1 MRTTRRH
8 ILGTLSTSALA
19 LLAPG
24 SATLAVPS
32 RDSANSMHPA
42 RATTAS
48 LARAL
53 REGRTSVQAITQAH
67 LDRIAAIDRAGP
79 RINSIIEVN
88 PDAMK
93 DAKRLDVMARKGQWL
108 GPLHGIPVLLKD
120 NVATCDRMQTTA
132 GSLALEGT
140 RAARDA
146 AIVEQLRQAG
156 ALILAKTNLSEW
168 ANIRSN
174 RSTSGWS
181 SRGGLTRNPYA
192 LDRNTSGSSS
202 GTGAAIAAGLGVLGV
217 GTETDGSIIS
227 PATRNGLVG
236 LKPTVGRVSRDGIIP
251 ISHTQDTAGPMTR
264 TVADAAALMQA
275 ISARDTRDAAMQ
287 GAPDVPDFMAGL
299 KPDAL
304 QGVRLGVARN
314 QLNPHAGVSA
324 LFERSLQTLKQLGA
338 ELVDV
343 QAPRPATWSADELT
357 VLLVELKA
365 GLARWLADFAP
376 KARVRTLDDIIA
388 FNEANAAKVM
398 PHFGQELFLQAR
410 DLGGLDSPVYKAAL
424 EKCRRLAR
432 TEGLEALFEEERIQA
447 LIAPSG
453 GLASLTDLGAGDHS
467 TGGFSSAAAVAG
479 LPHLT
484 VPMGVVS
491 IQGGAE
497 LPTGLS
503 FVGPAWSEVA
513 LLGYGHAFEQAG
525 PQRVAPTFRRHST
538 A

>member
-1 MRTTRRH
+1 MKRRT
-8 ILGTLSTSALA
+8 ALQAAGIGAAA
-19 LLAPG
+19 LVAPLTPR
-24 SATLAVPS
+24 AAAQTPIKL
-32 RDSANSMHPA
+32 DPA

-53 REGRTSVQAITQAH
+53 RAGRTSVQAIAHAH

-79 RINSIIEVN
+79 RLNSIIECN
-88 PDAMK
+88 PDALK
-93 DAKRLDVMARKGQWL
+93 EAKRLDQLARKGQWL

-120 NVATCDRMQTTA
+120 NIATGDRMQTTA

-140 RAARDA
+140 HAPRDA
-146 AIVEQLRQAG
+146 HIVEQLRQAG
-156 ALILAKTNLSEW
+156 ALVLAKTNLSEW

-227 PATRNGLVG
+227 PSTRNGLVG

-264 TVADAAALMQA
+264 TVADAAALLQA
-275 ISARDTRDAAMQ
+275 ISAADPRDLPTQDAPP
-287 GAPDVPDFMAGL
+287 APDYLAAL
-299 KPDAL
+299 KPEAL
-304 QGVRLGVARN
+304 QGVRIGVALN
-314 QLNPHAGVSA
+314 QLNPHMGISA
-324 LFERSLQTLKQLGA
+324 LFDRSLQALRQLGA

-343 QAPRPATWSADELT
+343 QAPRPATWSTDELT

-365 GLARWLADFAP
+365 GVAAWITEFAP
-376 KARVRTLDDIIA
+376 QARVRTLEDIIA
-388 FNEANAAKVM
+388 FNEANATRVM

-410 DLGGLDSPVYKAAL
+410 DLGGLDSPLYKAAL

-432 TEGLEALFEEERIQA
+432 TEGLEALFDKERIQA
-447 LIAPSG
+447 LVAPSG

-484 VPMGVVS
+484 VPMGMVGV
-491 IQGGAE
+491 QGGAV
-497 LPTGLS
+497 LPVGLS
-503 FVGPAWSEVA
+503 FVGPAWSEAA
-513 LLGYGHAFEQAG
+513 LLGYGYAFEQAG
-525 PQRVAPTFRRHST
+525 PHRVAPSFKRHST
-538 A
+538 V

>member
-1 MRTTRRH
+1 
-8 ILGTLSTSALA
+8 
-19 LLAPG
+19 
-24 SATLAVPS
+24 
-32 RDSANSMHPA
+32 MHPT
-42 RATTAS
+42 RATTSS

-53 REGRTSVQAITQAH
+53 REGRTSVLAIAQTH
-67 LDRIAAIDRAGP
+67 LDRIAALDRAGP
-79 RINSIIEVN
+79 RLNSIIETN
-88 PDAMK
+88 PDALK
-93 DAKRLDVMARKGQWL
+93 EAKRLDALARKGQWL

-120 NVATCDRMQTTA
+120 NIATGDRMQTTA

-146 AIVEQLRQAG
+146 LIVEQLRQAG

-168 ANIRSN
+168 ANIRSS

-275 ISARDTRDAAMQ
+275 ISSNDPRDAATQ
-287 GAPDVPDFMAGL
+287 GAPGTPDYSAAL
-299 KPDAL
+299 QAHAL
-304 QGVRLGVARN
+304 QGVRIGVARN

-324 LFERSLQTLKQLGA
+324 LFERSLQQLKQLGA
-338 ELVDV
+338 DLVDV

-365 GLARWLADFAP
+365 GLAKWLADFAP
-376 KARVRTLDDIIA
+376 NARVRTLEDIIA
-388 FNEANAAKVM
+388 FNEANAARTM
-398 PHFGQELFLQAR
+398 PHFGQELFLQAQA
-410 DLGGLDSPVYKAAL
+410 LGGLDSPAYQAAL

-432 TEGLEALFEEERIQA
+432 TEGLDALFEKERIQA
-447 LIAPSG
+447 LVAPSG
-453 GLASLTDLGAGDHS
+453 GLASLTDLGAGDHH

-484 VPMGVVS
+484 VPMGLVE
-491 IQGGAE
+491 IQGGAA

-503 FVGPAWSEVA
+503 FVGPVWSEAA

-525 PQRVAPTFRRHST
+525 KHRVAPTFRRHST
-538 A
+538 AAV

>member
-1 MRTTRRH
+1 MARTAA
-8 ILGTLSTSALA
+8 ALA
-19 LLAPG
+19 VGWLSPAAANPSAPP
-24 SATLAVPS
+24 TV
-32 RDSANSMHPA
+32 HPA

-53 REGRTSVQAITQAH
+53 REGRTNVRDIAQAH
-67 LDRIAAIDRAGP
+67 LDRIAAIDRSGP
-79 RINSIIEVN
+79 RLNSIIEIN
-88 PDAMK
+88 PDAMRE
-93 DAKRLDVMARKGQWL
+93 AQRLDGLARKGQWL

-120 NVATCDRMQTTA
+120 NVATGDRMQTTA

-140 RAARDA
+140 RATRDA
-146 AIVEQLRQAG
+146 HIVEQLRQAG

-202 GTGAAIAAGLGVLGV
+202 GTAAAVAAGLGVLGV

-264 TVADAAALMQA
+264 TVADAAALMAA
-275 ISARDTRDAAMQ
+275 ISRADPRDPTTQSAPA
-287 GAPDVPDFMAGL
+287 APDYAAAL
-299 KPDAL
+299 RPDAL
-304 QGVRLGVARN
+304 QGVRIGVARN
-314 QLNPHAGVSA
+314 QLNPHQGVST
-324 LFERSLQTLKQLGA
+324 LFERSLQQLQQLGA
-338 ELVDV
+338 QLVDV

-365 GLARWLADFAP
+365 GLAAWIAEFAP
-376 KARVRTLDDIIA
+376 QARVRTLEDIIA
-388 FNEANAAKVM
+388 FNEAHAARVM
-398 PHFGQELFLQAR
+398 PHFAQELFLQAR

-432 TEGLEALFEEERIQA
+432 TEGLDALFQKEGIQA
-447 LIAPSG
+447 LVAPSG

-484 VPMGVVS
+484 VPMGVVP
-491 IQGGAE
+491 IQGGAV
-497 LPTGLS
+497 LPAGLS
-503 FVGPAWSEVA
+503 FVGPAWSEA
-513 LLGYGHAFEQAG
+513 QLLGWGYAFEQAG
-525 PQRVAPTFRRHST
+525 RHRVAPSFRRHSS
-538 A
+538 ASV

>member
-1 MRTTRRH
+1 MV
-8 ILGTLSTSALA
+8 TSAQPL
-19 LLAPG
+19 
-24 SATLAVPS
+24 
-32 RDSANSMHPA
+32 RIDPA
-42 RATTAS
+42 RATAAS
-48 LARAL
+48 LGRAL
-53 REGRTSVQAITQAH
+53 RAGRTSVQAIAQSH
-67 LDRIAAIDRAGP
+67 LDRIAALDSAGP
-79 RINSIIEVN
+79 RLNSIIELN
-88 PDAMK
+88 PDALK
-93 DAKRLDVMARKGQWL
+93 QAKQLDALARKGQWI

-120 NVATCDRMQTTA
+120 NVATGDRMQTTA

-140 RAARDA
+140 RAVRDA
-146 AIVEQLRQAG
+146 AIVEQLRAAG

-275 ISARDTRDAAMQ
+275 ISAHDPRDVAMQ
-287 GAPDVPDFMAGL
+287 GAPAAPDYLAAL
-299 KPDAL
+299 QPNAL

-314 QLNPHAGVSA
+314 QLNPHTGIGA
-324 LFERSLQTLKQLGA
+324 LFERSLQQLKQLGA

-365 GLARWLADFAP
+365 GLAAWLTEFAP
-376 KARVRTLDDIIA
+376 QARVRNLDDIIA

-410 DLGGLDSPVYKAAL
+410 ALGDLDSPGYKAAL

-432 TEGLEALFEEERIQA
+432 TEGLEALFAEEQIQA
-447 LIAPSG
+447 LVAPSG

-484 VPMGVVS
+484 VPMGVVG
-491 IQGGAE
+491 IQGGAV
-497 LPTGLS
+497 LPAGLS
-503 FVGPAWSEVA
+503 FVGPAWSEA
-513 LLGYGHAFEQAG
+513 TLLGFGYAFEQAG
-525 PQRVAPTFRRHST
+525 PQRVSPAFRRHST
-538 A
+538 ANA

>member
-1 MRTTRRH
+1 MKRRR
-8 ILGTLSTSALA
+8 LLALA
-19 LLAPG
+19 SLAGASPLLTAG
-24 SATLAVPS
+24 RSLAATTSPS
-32 RDSANSMHPA
+32 SSMHPT

-53 REGRTSVQAITQAH
+53 RESRISVTAIAQSH
-67 LDRIAAIDRAGP
+67 LERIAAIDRAGP
-79 RINSIIEVN
+79 RINSVIEIN
-88 PDAMK
+88 PDVLK
-93 DAKRLDVMARKGQWL
+93 EAKRLDALARKGQWL

-120 NVATCDRMQTTA
+120 NIATGDRMQTTA
-132 GSLALEGT
+132 GSLALEGV
-140 RAARDA
+140 RAVRDA
-146 AIVEQLRQAG
+146 GIVEQLRQAG

-202 GTGAAIAAGLGVLGV
+202 GTAAAIAAGLGVLGV

-275 ISARDTRDAAMQ
+275 ISAADPRDTATQ
-287 GAPDVPDFMAGL
+287 GAPAAPQYSSAL
-299 KPDAL
+299 KPEAL
-304 QGVRLGVARN
+304 QGVRIGVARN
-314 QLNPHAGVSA
+314 QLNSHAGVSA
-324 LFERSLQTLKQLGA
+324 LFDRSLQQLRQLGA

-343 QAPRPATWSADELT
+343 QAPRPATWSAEELT

-365 GLARWLADFAP
+365 GLAKWLTEFA
-376 KARVRTLDDIIA
+376 ANASVRTLEDIIA
-388 FNEANAAKVM
+388 FNEAKAARTM

-410 DLGGLDSPVYKAAL
+410 ELGGLDSPAYKAAL

-432 TEGLEALFEEERIQA
+432 TEGLEALFEQERIHA
-447 LIAPSG
+447 LVAPSG
-453 GLASLTDLGAGDHS
+453 GPASLTDLGAGDHF

-484 VPMGVVS
+484 VPMGMVS
-491 IQGGAE
+491 IQGGAA
-497 LPTGLS
+497 LPVGLS
-503 FVGPAWSEVA
+503 LVGPAWSEA
-513 LLGYGHAFEQAG
+513 TLLGYGYAFEQAG
-525 PQRVAPTFRRHST
+525 RHRVAPTFRRHST

>member
-1 MRTTRRH
+1 MKRRTALQAAGIGAAALFAPRAS
-8 ILGTLSTSALA
+8 LASAQTPMKL
-19 LLAPG
+19 
-24 SATLAVPS
+24 
-32 RDSANSMHPA
+32 DPA

-53 REGRTSVQAITQAH
+53 REGRTSVQAIAQAH

-79 RINSIIEVN
+79 RINSIIERN
-88 PDAMK
+88 PDALK
-93 DAKRLDVMARKGQWL
+93 EAKRLDQLARKGQWL

-120 NVATCDRMQTTA
+120 NIATGDRMQTTA

-146 AIVEQLRQAG
+146 HIVEQLRQAG
-156 ALILAKTNLSEW
+156 ALVLAKTNLSEW

-227 PATRNGLVG
+227 PSTRNGLVG

-264 TVADAAALMQA
+264 TVADAAALLQA
-275 ISARDTRDAAMQ
+275 ISAADPRDQATS
-287 GAPDVPDFMAGL
+287 GAPAAPDYLAAL
-299 KPDAL
+299 KPEAL
-304 QGVRLGVARN
+304 QGVRIGVARN
-314 QLNPHAGVSA
+314 QLNPHMGISA
-324 LFERSLQTLKQLGA
+324 LFDRSLLELRQLGA

-365 GLARWLADFAP
+365 GVAAWIAEFAP
-376 KARVRTLDDIIA
+376 QARVRTLEDIIA
-388 FNEANAAKVM
+388 FNEAHAARVM

-432 TEGLEALFEEERIQA
+432 TEGLDALFEKERIQA
-447 LIAPSG
+447 LVAPSG

-484 VPMGVVS
+484 VPMGLVGV
-491 IQGGAE
+491 QGGAV
-497 LPTGLS
+497 LPVGLS
-503 FVGPAWSEVA
+503 FVGPAWSEAA
-513 LLGYGHAFEQAG
+513 LLAYGFAFEQAG
-525 PQRVAPTFRRHST
+525 RHRVAPSFKRHST
-538 A
+538 V

>member
-1 MRTTRRH
+1 MPDPNQTHTPYSRGMKRRS
-8 ILGTLSTSALA
+8 ILQALGTTAA
-19 LLAPG
+19 VVAAPVAFG
-24 SATLAVPS
+24 KPLMKLDPS
-32 RDSANSMHPA
+32 

-48 LARAL
+48 LGRAL
-53 REGRTSVQAITQAH
+53 REGRTSVQAIAQAH
-67 LDRIAAIDRAGP
+67 LDRIAAVDRAGP
-79 RINSIIEVN
+79 RINSIVELN
-88 PDAMK
+88 PDALK
-93 DAKRLDVMARKGQWL
+93 EAKRLDALGRKGQWL

-120 NVATCDRMQTTA
+120 NIATGDRMQTTA
-132 GSLALEGT
+132 GSLALDGT

-146 AIVEQLRQAG
+146 DIVRQLREAG

-168 ANIRSN
+168 ANIRSS

-275 ISARDTRDAAMQ
+275 ISNRDAKDKPTQ
-287 GAPDVPDFMAGL
+287 EAPPTPDYLAEL
-299 KPDAL
+299 KPGAL

-314 QLNPHAGVSA
+314 QLNSHAGVSA
-324 LFERSLQTLKQLGA
+324 LFERSLQQLKQLGA

-365 GLARWLADFAP
+365 GLASWLPEFAP
-376 KARVRTLDDIIA
+376 NARVRSLDDIIA
-388 FNEANAAKVM
+388 FNEANAARVM

-410 DLGGLDSPVYKAAL
+410 DLGGLDSPAYKAAL

-432 TEGLEALFEEERIQA
+432 TEGLEALFEKERIQA

-467 TGGFSSAAAVAG
+467 TGGFSSVAAVAG

-491 IQGGAE
+491 IQGGAV
-497 LPTGLS
+497 LPAGLS
-503 FVGPAWSEVA
+503 FVGPAWSEEV
-513 LLGYGHAFEQAG
+513 LPG
-525 PQRVAPTFRRHST
+525 
-538 A
+538 

>member
-1 MRTTRRH
+1 MKRRQ
-8 ILGTLSTSALA
+8 ILMVAAAAPAIALPPTSAA
-19 LLAPG
+19 WAAPR
-24 SATLAVPS
+24 TNPI
-32 RDSANSMHPA
+32 DSMHPA
-42 RATTAS
+42 RATSQS

-53 REGRTSVQAITQAH
+53 REGRTSVQAIARAH

-88 PDAMK
+88 PDALK
-93 DAKRLDVMARKGQWL
+93 EAKRLDALARKGQWL

-120 NVATCDRMQTTA
+120 NVATGDRMQTTA
-132 GSLALEGT
+132 GSLALDGT
-140 RAARDA
+140 RALRDA

-227 PATRNGLVG
+227 PSTRNGLVG

-275 ISARDTRDAAMQ
+275 ISARDARDTAMQ
-287 GAPDVPDFMAGL
+287 DAPAVPDFMAGL
-299 KPDAL
+299 KPNAL

-314 QLNPHAGVSA
+314 QPMPQASVNA

-376 KARVRTLDDIIA
+376 NARVRTLEDIIA
-388 FNEANAAKVM
+388 FNDANAAKVM

-432 TEGLEALFEEERIQA
+432 TEGLEALFEKERIQA
-447 LIAPSG
+447 LVAPSG
-453 GLASLTDLGAGDHS
+453 GLPTLTDLGAGDYS

-484 VPMGVVS
+484 VPMGVVEVQS
-491 IQGGAE
+491 GAL
-497 LPTGLS
+497 LPAGLS
-503 FVGPAWSEVA
+503 FVGPAWSEAA
-513 LLGYGHAFEQAG
+513 LLGYGYAFEQAG
-525 PQRVAPTFRRHST
+525 PQRVAPSFKRHST

>member
-1 MRTTRRH
+1 MK
-8 ILGTLSTSALA
+8 L
-19 LLAPG
+19 
-24 SATLAVPS
+24 
-32 RDSANSMHPA
+32 DPA
-42 RATTAS
+42 RATTAN

-53 REGRTSVQAITQAH
+53 REGRTSVLAIAQSH

-79 RINSIIEVN
+79 RLNSIIELN
-88 PDAMK
+88 PDALQE
-93 DAKRLDVMARKGQWL
+93 ARRLDQLARQSQWL

-120 NVATCDRMQTTA
+120 NIATGDRMQTTA

-146 AIVEQLRQAG
+146 HLVTQPRKAG

-202 GTGAAIAAGLGVLGV
+202 GTAAAIAAGLGVLGV

-227 PATRNGLVG
+227 PATRNGLIG
-236 LKPTVGRVSRDGIIP
+236 LKPTVGRISRDGIIP

-264 TVADAAALMQA
+264 TVADAAALMNA
-275 ISARDTRDAAMQ
+275 IIALDARDAATEQ
-287 GAPDVPDFMAGL
+287 APQPGDFLEAL
-299 KPDAL
+299 RTDAL
-304 QGVRLGVARN
+304 QGVRIGVARN

-324 LFERSLQTLKQLGA
+324 LFARSLHQLEQLGA
-338 ELVDV
+338 QLVDV
-343 QAPRPATWSADELT
+343 QAPRPASWSADELT

-365 GLARWLADFAP
+365 GLATWLAEFAP
-376 KARVRTLDDIIA
+376 SARVRTLEDIIA
-388 FNEANAAKVM
+388 FNEANASRVM

-410 DLGGLDSPVYKAAL
+410 ELGGLDSPAYKAAL

-432 TEGLEALFEEERIQA
+432 TEGLDALFERERIQA
-447 LIAPSG
+447 LVAPSG
-453 GLASLTDLGAGDHS
+453 GPASLTDLGAGDHS

-484 VPMGVVS
+484 VPMGVVG
-491 IQGGAE
+491 IQAGAV
-497 LPTGLS
+497 LPVGLS
-503 FVGPAWSEVA
+503 FVGPAWSEAA
-513 LLGYGHAFEQAG
+513 LLGYGYAFEQAHRH
-525 PQRVAPTFRRHST
+525 RVAPTFRRHST
-538 A
+538 ANA

>member
-1 MRTTRRH
+1 
-8 ILGTLSTSALA
+8 
-19 LLAPG
+19 
-24 SATLAVPS
+24 
-32 RDSANSMHPA
+32 MHPA
-42 RATTAS
+42 RATTRG

-53 REGRTSVQAITQAH
+53 REGRTSVQAIAQAH
-67 LDRIAAIDRAGP
+67 LDRIEAVDRAGP
-79 RINSIIEVN
+79 RINSIIELN
-88 PDAMK
+88 PDALK
-93 DAKRLDVMARKGQWL
+93 EAKRLDALGRKGQWL

-120 NVATCDRMQTTA
+120 NIATGDRMQTTA
-132 GSLALEGT
+132 GSLALAGT
-140 RAARDA
+140 RATRDA
-146 AIVEQLRQAG
+146 DLVRQLREAG

-236 LKPTVGRVSRDGIIP
+236 LKPTVGRVSRDGIVP

-275 ISARDTRDAAMQ
+275 ISGRDAKDKPTEQ
-287 GAPDVPDFMAGL
+287 APPTPDYIAAL
-299 KPDAL
+299 QPHAL

-314 QLNPHAGVSA
+314 QLNPQAGISA
-324 LFERSLQTLKQLGA
+324 LFERSLQRLNQLGA

-365 GLARWLADFAP
+365 GLVNWLAEFAP
-376 KARVRTLDDIIA
+376 NAQIRGLEDIIA
-388 FNEANAAKVM
+388 FNDANASKVM

-410 DLGGLDSPVYKAAL
+410 DLGGLDSPAYKAAL

-432 TEGLEALFEEERIQA
+432 TEGLEALFEKDRIQA

-491 IQGGAE
+491 VQGGAV
-497 LPTGLS
+497 LPAGLS
-503 FVGPAWSEVA
+503 FVGPAWSEAA

-538 A
+538 ANA